1 MNFWMYSYCKI
12 KICSIKWAINLSK
25 SKEMLDS
32 HTLESAIWLNCL
44 WKFRYHFSWKQALNW
59 SLVNLAFY
67 GFVILVVL
75 RGVPGRSQSTFTRF
89 VFFWPPTPLRLHF
102 LWYKSLQKV
111 RFFDHL
117 PPSSCKRSL
126 WTAPKMLALYQHK
139 MTRDGKSDQKMS
151 QSCVM
156 DWSKDVKIL
165 VFFGVVKFL
174 LAFDFNFV
182 AVLALSK
189 VSRWGTYCFSMQ
201 IWGYSRLGPHYT
213 ETP

>member
-89 VFFWPPTPLRLHF
+89 VFF
-102 LWYKSLQKV
+102 
-111 RFFDHL
+111 DHL
-117 PPSSCKRSL
+117 PPSVYIFYGIKVCK
-126 WTAPKMLALYQHK
+126 
-139 MTRDGKSDQKMS
+139 KSIFLTTYPPPL
-151 QSCVM
+151 VN
-156 DWSKDVKIL
+156 VVYERPLRLTIHIL
-165 VFFGVVKFL
+165 TE
-174 LAFDFNFV
+174 
-182 AVLALSK
+182 
-189 VSRWGTYCFSMQ
+189 RWGK
-201 IWGYSRLGPHYT
+201 
-213 ETP
+213 